1 MIEAIKRIGEYIIEK
16 EGITDLTEDSF
27 LKGIC
32 RSLPETKTNNKNR
45 NKPFNQY
52 VVFLN
57 FNTQTKKIE
66 LDFETI
72 NAEGK
77 DSGREYLWVGN
88 NSGRKEQIFFT
99 TDNPVYLFTKTL
111 SNIKKR
117 LNGNLKSDLQQ
128 IIEEFFIDMDDNY
141 IINPSKFDFFE
152 KKVES
157 IKDKTFSI
165 KNDVTTLNSK
175 KDISNTIIELKK
187 ICKEL
192 DIKCNFS
199 SSDNI
204 NDIKAGIKIKCD
216 ELLESDIEG
225 RLIIRYQN
233 DILKRM
239 KPQGNKRES
248 LLSDDFLGSKSLSKD
263 NVSIYTVKLNGKHL
277 VNRQEYTDR
286 IYNEKISCLFD
297 KDNKNYKTNLESD
310 GICSICGELKATT
323 SNTTNIDFKFYNN
336 DKLGFSS
343 NLDGKFT
350 KNYNICKNCYQYLM
364 IAENF
369 IGGLVSPNL
378 RTRIGGLNAYII
390 PHFVYKVDEL
400 DINKF
405 SEDIQS
411 STNSIIS
418 LKSLEDF
425 HKKLEDFREYE
436 AEKNNFIINYLFYQK
451 SKSEFK
457 ILKLIK
463 DVTPSRLDCIRKQE
477 QEISNL
483 VDDKYGRDK
492 NLKIDLEQIWGC
504 IPIKNDNSSTSRYLS
519 VIDSIFSGNK
529 IDYNFLINQF
539 TETIRIIKFERYGY
553 NIWNKDGRYQPDFT
567 NKILQL
573 NFLLLFFKKL
583 DILGG
588 VNMNKAN
595 NMVSVEVEELL
606 PKEILDYWNGIEI
619 YNDEH
624 KKALFSLGYLIGVVG
639 YKQSNAGHKKKPILN
654 KINFQGMG
662 PEKLIRLSNDVL
674 EKLRQYDKLQYNES
688 IYSAIKLLMDRN
700 ISQWKLS
707 NQENVFY
714 VLSGYAFS
722 NYMMRK
728 RSKDKYFEE
737 LNEKTE
743 YIRKAKDE
751 GKNTEK
757 EDVIL
762 KDVIELGNEYK
773 YSNARK
779 LLENIKISNKD
790 TEVE

>member
-1 MIEAIKRIGEYIIEK
+1 VIEAIKRIGEYAV
-16 EGITDLTEDSF
+16 EGNLTPETF
-27 LKGIC
+27 LEHIC
-32 RSLPETKTNNKNR
+32 QKLPETKRKD
-45 NKPFNQY
+45 KPFEQY

-57 FNTQTKKIE
+57 FNTETKKIE
-66 LDFETI
+66 LDFETV
-72 NAEGK
+72 NSEGK
-77 DSGREYLWVGN
+77 DSVREYFWVGN
-88 NSGRKEQIFFT
+88 NPGRKDQIFFT

-111 SNIKKR
+111 PNIKKR

-128 IIEEFFIDMDDNY
+128 ILREFFIDMDGNNI

-157 IKDKTFSI
+157 IKDKAFLI

-204 NDIKAGIKIKCD
+204 NDIKARIKIKCD
-216 ELLESDIEG
+216 ELLESDIEE
-225 RLIIRYQN
+225 RLIKRYQN

-248 LLSDDFLGSKSLSKD
+248 LLSDDFLGSKSLSKH
-263 NVSIYTVKLNGKHL
+263 NVFIYTVKLNGKHL

-369 IGGLVSPNL
+369 IDGNL
-378 RTRIGGLNAYII
+378 HTRIGGLNTYII
-390 PHFVYKVDEL
+390 PHFIYEVDGI
-400 DINKF
+400 DIENF
-405 SEDIQS
+405 SKYIQK
-411 STNSIIS
+411 STNSITN
-418 LKSLEDF
+418 LKYIGKFQEELTA
-425 HKKLEDFREYE
+425 FREYV
-436 AEKNNFIINYLFYQK
+436 AEKNSFIIDYMFFQK
-451 SKSEFK
+451 LKSEFK

-463 DVTPSRLDCIRKQE
+463 DVPPRRLDLIRRNE
-477 QEISNL
+477 EEISNL
-483 VDDKYGRDK
+483 VDNKYGGSK
-492 NLKIDLEQIWGC
+492 SLKIDLNQIWYS
-504 IPIKNDNSSTSRYLS
+504 IPIKKKGDNSGFSRYLY
-519 VIDSIFSGNK
+519 VLDTVFSDGNV
-529 IDYNFLINQF
+529 DYNFLINQF
-539 TETIRIIKFERYGY
+539 TEVIRIIKFERDGY
-553 NIWNKDGRYQPDFT
+553 NIRVNEDFT

-588 VNMNKAN
+588 VDMNETN

-606 PKEILDYWNGIEI
+606 PKKILEYWTSTEI
-619 YNDEH
+619 YNDEC
-624 KKALFSLGYLIGVVG
+624 KKALFSLGYLIGETG
-639 YKQSNAGHKKKPILN
+639 NAQSGTGHKKKPILN

-662 PEKLIRLSNDVL
+662 LEKLAQLSNEVL
-674 EKLRQYDKLQYNES
+674 EKLRQYNISQYNED
-688 IYSAIKLLMDRN
+688 IYSALKLLMDRN
-700 ISQWKLS
+700 ISQWNLS
-707 NQENVFY
+707 NKENVFY

-737 LNEKTE
+737 LNKKAE
-743 YIRKAKDE
+743 YIKKVKDE

-757 EDVIL
+757 EEAIL
-762 KDVIELGNEYK
+762 KEVIELGDEYK
-773 YSNARK
+773 YSDARK
-779 LLENIKISNKD
+779 LLEKIKMPNKD